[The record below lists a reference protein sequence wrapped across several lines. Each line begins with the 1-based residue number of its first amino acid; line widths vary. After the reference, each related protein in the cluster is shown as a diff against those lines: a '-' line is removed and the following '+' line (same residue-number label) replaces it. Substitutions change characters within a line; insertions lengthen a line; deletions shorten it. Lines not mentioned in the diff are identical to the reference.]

1 MREVIQ
7 LSGTLDIKEVD
18 QDYVRCRIRSIVLPF
33 NQALVELRILYA
45 KEDRYGKEIENRI
58 IESLE
63 ALKEL

>member
-1 MREVIQ
+1 
-7 LSGTLDIKEVD
+7 LSGTLDVKDVD

-45 KEDRYGKEIENRI
+45 KGDRYGKEIENKI

-63 ALKEL
+63 VLKEL